1 MDVAFSFFRYQAKF
15 ASMESKMSWKSAK
28 ALLGWQLEM
37 GVDEAIVNAPV
48 NRYALND
55 VSKISK
61 KIKHTKVINPIFGE
75 IDPIK
80 VATEAASKVDNV
92 EDLRKAIDAFEHC
105 ELKLGARNLVF
116 SDGHPTA
123 SVMIIGEA
131 PGREED
137 KLGKPFVGRA
147 GQLLDRMLA
156 AIDLDRKSEMPKN
169 AVYITNVLPWR
180 PPLNREPKANEIAM
194 LWPFVEK
201 HISLIAPKIVLP
213 MGNIACQALLGER
226 GITRLRG
233 KMQHKYQVDILP
245 MYHPAYLLRTPVAKQ
260 TAWQDL
266 LQLRAW
272 MRGK

>member
-1 MDVAFSFFRYQAKF
+1 
-15 ASMESKMSWKSAK
+15 MSWKSAK

-80 VATEAASKVDNV
+80 VATEAASKVDNL
-92 EDLRKAIDAFEHC
+92 EDLRKALGAFEHC

>member
-80 VATEAASKVDNV
+80 VATEAASKVDNL
-92 EDLRKAIDAFEHC
+92 EDLRKSIGAFEHC

-245 MYHPAYLLRTPVAKQ
+245 MYHPAYLLRTPVAKR